1 STSNIVTTMTAKA
14 AHNHHV
20 PIDSTARSA
29 HKNEKGPVPEGHRP
43 LRAVAARTLPLGKV
57 SLATDSIVAP
67 GTGRRSGD
75 RSAVMTMPRR
85 KSYSP

>member
-43 LRAVAARTLPLGKV
+43 WRASMHGPCPSGKV
-57 SLATDSIVAP
+57 SLATDERIRSLPSAP
-67 GTGRRSGD
+67 GDGLATGL
-75 RSAVMTMPRR
+75 P
-85 KSYSP
+85 